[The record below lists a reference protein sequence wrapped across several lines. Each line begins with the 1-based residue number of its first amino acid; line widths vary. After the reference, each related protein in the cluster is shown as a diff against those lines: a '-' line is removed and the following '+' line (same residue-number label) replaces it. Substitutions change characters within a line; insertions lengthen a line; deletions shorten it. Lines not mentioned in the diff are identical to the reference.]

1 MNIKHIISL
10 DQSGQF
16 NCISFIFNSQEMSN
30 VNMLKKAVS
39 NQHNLKPLLEF
50 FMIKKFITI

>member
-1 MNIKHIISL
+1 MNIKHIINL

-30 VNMLKKAVS
+30 INMLKKAVS